1 MSLLDR
7 YVFSEWLK
15 IFVLAM
21 AATLGLLLLERLYD
35 DLPDFI
41 DWGATT
47 WEVIKYF
54 SLYTPSFLP
63 TIIPISLLISLLFSL
78 GNLHRNSEVVAMR
91 AAGMNLWRITRSL
104 WVAGAI
110 LSALLL
116 YLNARLVPWSVEQ
129 SRVLK
134 DNLNFAAQ
142 EEKDT
147 DRRYIGYL
155 PLLCFDNQAEGRM
168 WFMNNFSEYS
178 YEGFGINV
186 YQHDA
191 YGRETGRVTAR
202 EGYFDD
208 VDNNWVFIDGRVQK
222 VDPASGDVY
231 FSKAFEEQV
240 FPEFTEDPVLMKT
253 LSKKPQDL
261 SFFELQMILDKIPV
275 ETNPRM
281 KSYEIRL
288 MNILASPFR
297 CLVVVG
303 IAIPFAVAGVRTNP
317 VVGVS
322 KSVGL
327 FALYYVVSSV
337 CRMLGEQSL
346 LPLLI
351 SAWLPL
357 VLMLGLSVYLF
368 RKVV

>member
-15 IFVLAM
+15 IFVLAL
-21 AATLGLLLLERLYD
+21 AATLGILLLERLYD

-41 DWGATT
+41 GWGATT
-47 WEVIKYF
+47 WEVLKYF
-54 SLYTPSFLP
+54 GLYTPSFLP

-78 GNLHRNSEVVAMR
+78 GNLHRNNEIVAMR
-91 AAGMNLWRITRSL
+91 SAGMNLWRITRSL
-104 WVAGAI
+104 WVAGAV

-129 SRVLK
+129 SRILK
-134 DNLNFAAQ
+134 DNLHFAS
-142 EEKDT
+142 EEERVDK
-147 DRRYIGYL
+147 RYIGNI
-155 PLLCFDNQAEGRM
+155 PLLCFDNQSEGRM

-191 YGRETGRVTAR
+191 YGRETGRVMAR

-208 VDNNWVFIDGRVQK
+208 VDNHWVFIDGRDQK
-222 VDPASGDVY
+222 IDPASGEVY
-231 FSKAFEEQV
+231 FSRPFEKKAY
-240 FPEFTEDPVLMKT
+240 PDFTEDPVLMKT

-261 SFFELQMILDKIPV
+261 SYFELEMLLDKIPV
-275 ETNPRM
+275 ESNPKM

-317 VVGVS
+317 LVGVS

-327 FALYYVVSSV
+327 FVLYYVISSIS
-337 CRMLGEQSL
+337 RLLGEQEL
-346 LPLLI
+346 IPLAI

-357 VLMLGLSVYLF
+357 VLMLGLSVHLF
-368 RKVV
+368 RKVS

>member
-15 IFVLAM
+15 IFVLAL
-21 AATLGLLLLERLYD
+21 AATLGILLLERLYD

-41 DWGATT
+41 NWGATT
-47 WEVIKYF
+47 WEVVKYF
-54 SLYTPSFLP
+54 GLYTPSFLP

-78 GNLHRNSEVVAMR
+78 GNLHRNNEVVAMR
-91 AAGMNLWRITRSL
+91 SAGMNLWRITRSL
-104 WVAGAI
+104 WFAGLV

-116 YLNARLVPWSVEQ
+116 YLNARLVPWSIEQ

-134 DNLNFAAQ
+134 DNLHFAADEQ
-142 EEKDT
+142 HLEK
-147 DRRYIGYL
+147 RFIGNI
-155 PLLCFDNQAEGRM
+155 PLLCFDNQVEGRL

-191 YGRETGRVTAR
+191 YGRETGRITAR
-202 EGYFDD
+202 EGYYDD
-208 VDNNWVFIDGRVQK
+208 ADNNWVFLDGRELK
-222 VDPASGDVY
+222 IDPASGEVY
-231 FSKAFEEQV
+231 HSKTFDKRAYTD
-240 FPEFTEDPVLMKT
+240 FTEDPVLMKT

-261 SFFELQMILDKIPV
+261 SYFELQMILEKIPV
-275 ETNPRM
+275 ETNPKM
-281 KSYEIRL
+281 KSYEIR
-288 MNILASPFR
+288 MINILASPFR

-317 VVGVS
+317 LVGVS

-327 FALYYVVSSV
+327 FVLYYLVSSV
-337 CRMLGEQSL
+337 CRLLGEQEL
-346 LPLLI
+346 LPLMI

-357 VLMLGLSVYLF
+357 VLMLGLSFHLF
-368 RKVV
+368 RKVS